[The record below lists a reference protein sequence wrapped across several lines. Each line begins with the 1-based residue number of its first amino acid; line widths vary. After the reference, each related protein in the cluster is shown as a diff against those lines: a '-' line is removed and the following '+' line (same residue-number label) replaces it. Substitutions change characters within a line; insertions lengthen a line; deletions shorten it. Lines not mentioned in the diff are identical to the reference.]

1 MPSPTPKAR
10 IARSRRA
17 FIRLSGATFLGGSAA
32 FVAACGGGAKQ
43 QSETTISTTQ
53 AQGDAAV
60 LNAALELEHT
70 AIAAYEVGIGLLK
83 GKQRQQAREF
93 LDHEHQHAA
102 AVARAISDLG
112 SQPVAP
118 RPRSA
123 YTAGFPPLRSGND
136 FLNFALD
143 VENTAVAAYL
153 DSLAALNTDPLR
165 AEVASIMTVEA
176 EHMAVVSGLL
186 LRPQVPNAFVTGE
199 SPS

>member
-1 MPSPTPKAR
+1 MSPPTPKDR

-32 FVAACGGGAKQ
+32 WLAACGGGGKAQ
-43 QSETTISTTQ
+43 TETTISTTQ

-70 AIAAYEVGIGLLK
+70 AIAAYEVGMGLLK
-83 GKQRQQAREF
+83 GKALQQAREF
-93 LDHEHQHAA
+93 LSHEHQHAA
-102 AVARAISDLG
+102 ALARAISDLG
-112 SQPVAP
+112 SQPVSP

-123 YTAGFPPLRSGND
+123 YIAGFPPLRSGD
-136 FLNFALD
+136 AFLNFALD

-153 DSLAALNTDPLR
+153 DSMAALNTDPLR

-176 EHMAVVSGLL
+176 EHLAVVYGLL
-186 LRPQVPNAFVTGE
+186 SRPQVPNAFVTGE
-199 SPS
+199 SPA

>member
-70 AIAAYEVGIGLLK
+70 AIAAYEVGARLTR
-83 GKQRQQAREF
+83 GKALQFVHDTLAQERE
-93 LDHEHQHAA
+93 HAA
-102 AVARAISDLG
+102 ALAKAIGGLG
-112 SQPVAP
+112 TAPVKP
-118 RPRSA
+118 RPQRA
-123 YTAGFPPLRSGND
+123 YEAGFPKMRD
-136 FLNFALD
+136 
-143 VENTAVAAYL
+143 
-153 DSLAALNTDPLR
+153 
-165 AEVASIMTVEA
+165 
-176 EHMAVVSGLL
+176 
-186 LRPQVPNAFVTGE
+186 
-199 SPS
+199 